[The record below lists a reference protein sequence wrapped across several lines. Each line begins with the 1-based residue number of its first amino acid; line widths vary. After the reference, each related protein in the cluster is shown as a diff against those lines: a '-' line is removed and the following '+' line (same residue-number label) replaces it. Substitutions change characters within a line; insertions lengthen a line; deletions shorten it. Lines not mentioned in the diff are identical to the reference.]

1 MKNFKKISSTLTA
14 AAFSIGLILNFAGC
28 ESQSPVSQNSD
39 TYDAG
44 KFAAS
49 DVSTETVLDDGP
61 LSEEEV
67 NAITAPEEKIQIA
80 EKDFK
85 ILKSKSG
92 VSLQKRFVSRWYVPL
107 GAYGWAYVGDYEH
120 GRSWLYFP
128 PYAMNQTTIVTM
140 DWESTG
146 FLEGGAE
153 FSPHG
158 TQFNRPVT
166 VWLSYKDADLGDIN
180 EEDLK
185 IWYFNEE
192 TEMWELIGDV
202 VDTEHKMVGGLLH
215 HFSRY
220 AIGSE

>member
-1 MKNFKKISSTLTA
+1 MQIKKQLSRISVLAVTA
-14 AAFSIGLILNFAGC
+14 VAFTFAGC

-39 TYDAG
+39 KQDAG
-44 KFAAS
+44 QVAAP
-49 DVSTETVLDDGP
+49 DASTETVLDEGP
-61 LSEEEV
+61 LSEEQL

-80 EKDFK
+80 EKDLK

-92 VSLQKRFVSRWYVPL
+92 VSLQKRFVSSWYVPL
-107 GAYGWAYVGDYEH
+107 GAYGWAYVGDYRH
-120 GRSWLYFP
+120 GRCWLYFP
-128 PYAMNQTTIVTM
+128 PYAMNQSTIVTM

-146 FLEGGAE
+146 FLEGGAQ

-158 TQFNRPVT
+158 VQFNRPVT

-192 TEMWELIGDV
+192 TGMWELIGDV
-202 VDTEHKMVGGLLH
+202 VDTKRKMVGGLLH

-220 AIGSE
+220 AIGAE

>member
-1 MKNFKKISSTLTA
+1 MKETRTIVRCFTQIKKQLSRLSVLAVTA
-14 AAFSIGLILNFAGC
+14 VAFTFAGC
-28 ESQSPVSQNSD
+28 EHQSPVSQNLD
-39 TYDAG
+39 IKDAG
-44 KFAAS
+44 QVAAP
-49 DVSTETVLDDGP
+49 DASTEIVLDDAP

-67 NAITAPEEKIQIA
+67 NAITAPKEKIQIA
-80 EKDFK
+80 EKDLK

-92 VSLQKRFVSRWYVPL
+92 VRLQKRFASRWYVPL
-107 GAYGWAYVGDYEH
+107 GAYGWAYVGDDEH

-146 FLEGGAE
+146 FLQGGAE

-158 TQFNRPVT
+158 IKFNRPVT

-185 IWYFNEE
+185 I
-192 TEMWELIGDV
+192 
-202 VDTEHKMVGGLLH
+202 
-215 HFSRY
+215 
-220 AIGSE
+220 

>member
-1 MKNFKKISSTLTA
+1 MKNLNKFVSTLTS

-39 TYDAG
+39 TQDAVQV
-44 KFAAS
+44 AAP
-49 DVSTETVLDDGP
+49 DASTETVLDDGP

-80 EKDFK
+80 EKDLK

-107 GAYGWAYVGDYEH
+107 GAYGWAYVGDYKH

-158 TQFNRPVT
+158 VQFNKPVT
-166 VWLSYKDADLGDIN
+166 VWMSYKDADLGDIN

-185 IWYFNEE
+185 IWYFNEK
-192 TEMWELIGDV
+192 TRIWELIGDV

>member
-1 MKNFKKISSTLTA
+1 MQIKKQLSRLSVLAVTA
-14 AAFSIGLILNFAGC
+14 VAFTFAGC
-28 ESQSPVSQNSD
+28 ESQSAVSQNSD
-39 TYDAG
+39 TGDIG
-44 KFAAS
+44 QFAAS
-49 DVSTETVLDDGP
+49 DVSTETVLADGP

-80 EKDFK
+80 EKDLK

-128 PYAMNQTTIVTM
+128 PYAMSQTTIVTM

-158 TQFNRPVT
+158 VQFNKPVT
-166 VWLSYKDADLGDIN
+166 VWLSYKDADLGDIK

-192 TEMWELIGDV
+192 TELWELIGGE
-202 VDTEHKMVGGLLH
+202 VDEKKKIVIGFLD

-220 AIGSE
+220 AIGAE

>member
-1 MKNFKKISSTLTA
+1 L
-14 AAFSIGLILNFAGC
+14 AGC
-28 ESQSPVSQNSD
+28 ESQAPVSHNSD
-39 TYDAG
+39 TQDTGQVAAPDA
-44 KFAAS
+44 
-49 DVSTETVLDDGP
+49 STETVLDEGP
-61 LSEEEV
+61 LSEEQV
-67 NAITAPEEKIQIA
+67 NAITAPEEKIHIA
-80 EKDFK
+80 EKDLK

-92 VSLQKRFVSRWYVPL
+92 ASLQKRFASRWYIPR
-107 GAYGWAYVGDYEH
+107 GAYGWAYVGDNEH

-128 PYAMNQTTIVTM
+128 RYAMNRATIVTM

-146 FLEGGAE
+146 FLQGGAE

-185 IWYFNEE
+185 IWYFNKK
-192 TEMWELIGDV
+192 TKMWELIGDV
-202 VDTEHKMVGGLLH
+202 VDTRRKMVGGLLH

-220 AIGSE
+220 AIGGE

>member
-1 MKNFKKISSTLTA
+1 MQIKKQLLRLCVLAVTA
-14 AAFSIGLILNFAGC
+14 AAFTLAGC
-28 ESQSPVSQNSD
+28 ESQSPVSHNSD
-39 TYDAG
+39 TQDAG
-44 KFAAS
+44 QLAAS
-49 DVSTETVLDDGP
+49 AASTETVVDNGP
-61 LSEEEV
+61 LSQEQLD
-67 NAITAPEEKIQIA
+67 AITAPEEKIQIA
-80 EKDFK
+80 EKDLK

-92 VSLQKRFVSRWYVPL
+92 VSLQKRFVSSWYIPL

-128 PYAMNQTTIVTM
+128 PYAMNQATTVTM

-146 FLEGGAE
+146 FLQGGAE

-158 TQFNRPVT
+158 TQFNSPVT
-166 VWLSYKDADLGDIN
+166 VWISYKDADLGGID

-192 TEMWELIGDV
+192 AGMWELIGDV
-202 VDTEHKMVGGLLH
+202 VDTKNQMVGGLLD

-220 AIGSE
+220 AIGAE